1 MKAKCPWCGRAVE
14 VTKKGACAP
23 HQNYANVRCVGSGL
37 HLSEAQK
44 QPYYGKRIKE
54 KQP

>member
-23 HQNYANVRCVGSGL
+23 HQNYANVRCVGVGVKSGKL
-37 HLSEAQK
+37 T
-44 QPYYGKRIKE
+44 KE
-54 KQP
+54 VP